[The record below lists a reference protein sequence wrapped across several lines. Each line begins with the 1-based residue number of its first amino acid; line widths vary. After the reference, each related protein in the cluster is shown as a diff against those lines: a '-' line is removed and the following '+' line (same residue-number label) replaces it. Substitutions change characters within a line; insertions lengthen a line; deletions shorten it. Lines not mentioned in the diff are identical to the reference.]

1 MATTWH
7 NDLGR
12 PSREDLFHVRIKSDE
27 LTRAVELIETFGK
40 PARRA
45 AARALNRAAAGVRT
59 DMSREARKEYNV
71 RATTVRSSVYIKKA
85 RPTGSVYTTVQSTGF
100 RTSLYEFGALPRAP
114 RPKNPPKVGA
124 SVKVK
129 KQTGR
134 VRVAGSFVA
143 DMPVRG
149 RGLYS
154 RLGHKSSENKVFK
167 LYGLSVPQM
176 LSNQAVSD
184 RICEGAEERFSKNF
198 DHEVARMFEEMGLR

>member
-12 PSREDLFHVRIKSDE
+12 PSREDLFRVRIKSDE
-27 LTRAVELIETFGK
+27 LNRAVALIETFGK
-40 PARRA
+40 PAKRA
-45 AARALNRAAAGVRT
+45 AARALNRAASGVRT
-59 DMSREARKEYNV
+59 DMSREARKEYNI
-71 RATTVRSSVYIKKA
+71 RAATVRSSVYIKRAK
-85 RPTGSVYTTVQSTGF
+85 PTASAYAIVRSTGF

-134 VRVAGSFVA
+134 VRVAGSFIA

-149 RGLYS
+149 RGMYS

-167 LYGLSVPQM
+167 LYSLSVPQM
-176 LSNQAVSD
+176 LSKQVISD

-198 DHEVARMFEEMGLR
+198 DHEVSRMFKEMGLQ